1 MAGAIIIASALG
13 VLLLV
18 LCGYVLVSGTL
29 ASADSS
35 GSAQKDVAQEKD
47 EQIHTAIQ
55 ISGAEIFWDNGA
67 HTHNISFKLK
77 NIGSAPI
84 GDFNRTDV
92 FIKIS
97 NDAITVRYSFN
108 GVVSGNVQPG
118 DYTKRTWGNLSI
130 TPDITHPYMLDPG
143 ETMLV
148 NIGDTSG
155 YLDEHW
161 KVVVNV
167 TAPNGV
173 TNGTAQP

>member
-29 ASADSS
+29 ASADSI
-35 GSAQKDVAQEKD
+35 GSAQKDVALEKD
-47 EQIHTAIQ
+47 EQVHTAIM
-55 ISGAEIFWDNGA
+55 ISGADIYNHKPGIDNF
-67 HTHNISFKLK
+67 SFNLK